1 LAEILDAPSSIAAV
15 DKHGMLEAIR
25 SFPSYCMEALKL
37 GLEAD
42 LEPLEK
48 RIRKISSLV
57 FLGMGGS
64 AIGGSLLKDWAYDK
78 LKIPVEVCRS
88 SAAPSFL
95 NEETLTIAVSYS
107 GNTYETLR
115 SFREAVSRR
124 SPTVTVSSG
133 GKLAEESLRRGLVH
147 LKVPGGLQP
156 RAALPYLMMTVG
168 AVLERL
174 GVFNGF
180 RSEVEEAVRMLGR
193 AGENMKPETVVEG
206 NPAKK
211 LAITLY
217 GSLPAVYGFREY
229 VSVAYRFKT
238 QLNENSKVFC
248 KHDVFPELN
257 HNEIVG
263 LEKLQPFLSGKVHL
277 VILRDG
283 REPSEIKA
291 MIEAFQEV
299 VGRFGLQ
306 ITEVYAEGENR
317 LSRMLYLI
325 HLADYV
331 SFYLAILNGVDPT
344 PISSIASLKRRLE
357 GKLMENA

>member
-1 LAEILDAPSSIAAV
+1 LAEILEAPSSIAAL
-15 DKHGMLEAIR
+15 DKHKMEEAIR
-25 SFPSYCMEALKL
+25 SFPGYCMEALKL
-37 GLEAD
+37 GMEVN

-78 LKIPVEVCRS
+78 LKVPVEVCRNPK
-88 SAAPSFL
+88 APSFL

-115 SFREAVSRR
+115 AFREVADRG
-124 SPTVTVSSG
+124 SPVLTVSSG
-133 GKLAEESLRRGLVH
+133 GKLAEESSRRGLVH
-147 LKVPGGLQP
+147 LKVPGGFQP
-156 RAALPYLMMTVG
+156 RAALPYLMIPVG

-174 GVFNGF
+174 GVFEGF
-180 RSEVEEAVRMLGR
+180 RREVEDAVRLLGK
-193 AGENMKPETVVEG
+193 AGGSMKPETSVDE
-206 NPAKK
+206 NPAKR
-211 LAITLY
+211 LAVTLY

-229 VSVAYRFKT
+229 ASVAYRFKT
-238 QLNENSKVFC
+238 QLNENSKIFC
-248 KHDVFPELN
+248 KYDVFPELN

-263 LEKLQPFLSGKVHL
+263 MEKLQPFLSGKLHL

-283 REPSEIKA
+283 REPAEIKA
-291 MIEAFQEV
+291 MIEAFREV
-299 VGRFGLQ
+299 VSQFSLQ
-306 ITEVYAEGENR
+306 ITEVYAEGETR

-331 SFYLAILNGVDPT
+331 SFYLAVLNGVDPT

-357 GKLMENA
+357 GKLS